1 MSVLWLVS
9 GLWLLT
15 GYGFAQQFHY
25 VSIDVPCSA
34 CPGQIAA
41 QTIANGINSEGD
53 IVGAFTDAVGL
64 QHGFLLREGRF
75 TTIDF
80 PGAVPWR
87 ITRHG
92 DIYGCL
98 HDFDFMNSMFGAV
111 WTRSSVLSLMANG
124 GELTD
129 SSQSMPNSMNNGAT
143 PDGHLIVGFWADTTG
158 HRRGFLVQDGV
169 FQSYDVPGSTFTA
182 PWDINPRRQFVGT
195 YIDGTGQRHGFLQRP
210 NGSAPIN
217 VDYPG
222 AAATIAFGINSEGVI
237 VGRYTIG
244 GITHG
249 FVAEAVEE

>member
-80 PGAVPWR
+80 PGAVA
-87 ITRHG
+87 T
-92 DIYGCL
+92 
-98 HDFDFMNSMFGAV
+98 N
-111 WTRSSVLSLMANG
+111 ANG
-124 GELTD
+124 ISSSGRIVGNYTAPFTPGVSDTAPTD
-129 SSQSMPNSMNNGAT
+129 SPIYCPAS
-143 PDGHLIVGFWADTTG
+143 
-158 HRRGFLVQDGV
+158 
-169 FQSYDVPGSTFTA
+169 
-182 PWDINPRRQFVGT
+182 
-195 YIDGTGQRHGFLQRP
+195 
-210 NGSAPIN
+210 GSAACTKAFCTATVTFPPCWPLAIRARSR
-217 VDYPG
+217 G
-222 AAATIAFGINSEGVI
+222 ALRGMATSTAACTIS
-237 VGRYTIG
+237 TS
-244 GITHG
+244 
-249 FVAEAVEE
+249 